1 MGLFSKKKKAS
12 KNIEQSST
20 ETKSTELALIM
31 LVERCIPDMKKYFSK
46 FGIEIEQVYTD
57 IEEAK
62 IGMLIQSGKARIVI
76 VDSGLAHFTTTAM
89 RAEVKDLLGLCD
101 GEDKFGT
108 VFYTD
113 TILKSDNTKGRKSTN
128 AIDWQ
133 EYTGTQ
139 GIIEKLKEY
148 KETYISNSQNDTSDE
163 VSTQEIL
170 AFKGESIK
178 PVYSGLDF
186 TGINIEKLDNVI
198 QKLKESDGLDE
209 NSLTRF
215 EVKY

>member
-1 MGLFSKKKKAS
+1 MGLFSKRKKAA
-12 KNIEQSST
+12 KNIEQCST

-31 LVERCIPDMKKYFSK
+31 LIERCIPDMKKYFSK

-76 VDSGLAHFTTTAM
+76 VDSGLAHFTTTAI

-163 VSTQEIL
+163 VSAQDIL

-186 TGINIEKLDNVI
+186 TGINIEKLNNVI